1 MFIKELD
8 HNSDT
13 VKLIEFLT
21 RILCDLIRMELMGV
35 GVDSSDG
42 QELLKNKNRRLRKK
56 FYERRRFRNS
66 LFQR

>member
-8 HNSDT
+8 PNSDT

>member
-8 HNSDT
+8 PNSDT

-21 RILCDLIRMELMGV
+21 RILCDLMGMELMGV